1 MAHGRRAS
9 WTGRPRPRI
18 RHRPPQGFARLLQP
32 GARLTGSSNFSPLS
46 TTPAS
51 SWRLI
56 LERSSRRISD
66 VSNRFWVKNRTYR
79 KQTIKPRLTGARMH
93 IRILEI
99 LQISVQNL
107 AVFNPQRHAQ
117 FVNFRAFLTETAQY
131 SEIVVTHS
139 KQTTRIFLTE
149 TRIACRHDLN
159 SGSRRSK
166 FGLAHSARLQDDV
179 TRVLRPKTGADVSS
193 AGAAETGI
201 VAQTFGL
208 QDF

>member
-79 KQTIKPRLTGARMH
+79 KQTIKPRLTGAR
-93 IRILEI
+93 IALSDARSSIAKAISNRELFELEI
-99 LQISVQNL
+99 
-107 AVFNPQRHAQ
+107 PQPIENKRRRTALIET
-117 FVNFRAFLTETAQY
+117 FEPNYCFNFRA
-131 SEIVVTHS
+131 SEQVEKS
-139 KQTTRIFLTE
+139 
-149 TRIACRHDLN
+149 
-159 SGSRRSK
+159 
-166 FGLAHSARLQDDV
+166 
-179 TRVLRPKTGADVSS
+179 
-193 AGAAETGI
+193 
-201 VAQTFGL
+201 
-208 QDF
+208 